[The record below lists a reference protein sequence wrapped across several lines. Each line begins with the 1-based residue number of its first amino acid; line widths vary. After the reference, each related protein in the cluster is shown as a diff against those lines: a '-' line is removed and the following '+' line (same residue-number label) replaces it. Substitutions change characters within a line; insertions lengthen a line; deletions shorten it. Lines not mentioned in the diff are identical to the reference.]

1 MAAIIQIY
9 QEVAAVLLDN
19 SQTRPASDEEL
30 RRMFPSA
37 PAEVLRYS
45 CCFPEEIRAL
55 CAQVPCGDR
64 TLEDVIWE
72 LEDGHPAAFYIAYW
86 NTSLLY
92 VRTHRDELRANEN
105 YATRGN
111 YDTLLYELYRL
122 CWEAMMSLSAQ
133 VRRR

>member
-9 QEVAAVLLDN
+9 QEVGAVLLEN
-19 SQTRPASDEEL
+19 SQARIATDEEV
-30 RRMFPSA
+30 RRMFPSS

-55 CAQVPCGDR
+55 CAQVPCDDR
-64 TLEDVIWE
+64 TLEDVIWG
-72 LEDGHPAAFYIAYW
+72 LVDGRPVAFYIVYW
-86 NTSLLY
+86 NTALLY
-92 VRTHRDELRANEN
+92 VRTHRDELRADEN
-105 YATRGN
+105 YTTRGN

-122 CWEAMMSLSAQ
+122 CWESMLSLSDL